1 MLALAARALL
11 TCLFLVGSDGRSGAA
26 PDRRLWGALEAGPHP
41 VGFTR
46 SWQLDHARQYAPEV
60 PTKGAD
66 AGPAPACPRPILVNI
81 WYPARDSSAAPMRY
95 REYLAIGSEDPRIAP
110 FAKRLEAFTRK
121 TMAEEVLEERPAKI
135 DETEAAGI
143 ERWLDASTAAVKD
156 AAIAPGKFPLIV
168 AHAGLGGT
176 FEDNAVFYEYMASHG
191 YVVIAS
197 PYQSENAAYLN
208 IDWDLDRSIKDM
220 DFLVR
225 YAMARKDLDL
235 GAIGAI
241 GHSYGAQAVMAWRA
255 EPNSPLSAVISLDST
270 VEHEPP
276 SGPGF
281 AKLRVRLA
289 NAFRLAGPI
298 MAYSAKEDIEK
309 PDFLGHWGYLK
320 YTHLYMATVLELEHN
335 DFASL
340 GAARFAFL
348 PGRRIPAEK
357 AVVIRAGYDRVCLH
371 SRKFFDAHLK
381 GDREA
386 EQFLTRSA
394 GDKAMVAAG
403 FELAIRQPSPVPPSG
418 AQVMGMVSH
427 DGMGA
432 AMRFVKGFGLDM
444 TEEMIGD
451 VALGLNSAGKR
462 SEGLVFLRYR
472 CELYPFSWGAQKLL
486 ADQLLE
492 DGDRAGAL
500 AGYRKAQQL
509 IAGGAKP
516 TPSERSLKMI
526 AYGIR
531 KAEGK

>member
-1 MLALAARALL
+1 MHALAGRALFA
-11 TCLFLVGSDGRSGAA
+11 CLFLVGSDGGAGA
-26 PDRRLWGALEAGPHP
+26 LPDRRLWGTLEPGPHA
-41 VGFTR
+41 VGFAR
-46 SWQLDHARQYAPEV
+46 SWQLDHARRYARAFPA
-60 PTKGAD
+60 KGAHS
-66 AGPAPACPRPILVNI
+66 GPLPACPRPILINL
-81 WYPARDSSAAPMRY
+81 WYPARASAAAPMRY
-95 REYLAIGSEDPRIAP
+95 REYLEMGSDDPSIGP

-121 TMAEEVLEERPAKI
+121 TMAEELLEERPAKI

-143 ERWLDASTAAVKD
+143 ERWLDASTTAVKD
-156 AAIAPGKFPLIV
+156 AASAPGKFPLIV

-176 FEDNAVFYEYMASHG
+176 FDDNAVFYEYMASHG
-191 YVVIAS
+191 YVVIAA

-208 IDWDLDRSIKDM
+208 IDWDIDRSIKDM
-220 DFLVR
+220 NFLVQ
-225 YAMARKDLDL
+225 YAMARNDFDL

-241 GHSYGAQAVMAWRA
+241 GHSYGAQAVLAWRA
-255 EPNSPLSAVISLDST
+255 EQNSPLSAVISLDST
-270 VEHEPP
+270 VEHQPP
-276 SGPGF
+276 SDSGF
-281 AKLRVRLA
+281 ARLKPRLS
-289 NAFRLAGPI
+289 NALRLAGPI
-298 MAYSAKEDIEK
+298 MVYSAKEEIEK

-320 YTHLYMATVLELEHN
+320 YTHLYTATVLELEHN

-394 GDKAMVAAG
+394 GDKAMIAAG
-403 FELAIRQPSPVPPSG
+403 FELAIRQPSPVPPTG
-418 AQVMGMVSH
+418 AQVMDMVNR
-427 DGMGA
+427 DGIDA
-432 AMRFVKGFGLDM
+432 AMRFVKGLGLEM

-451 VALGLNSAGKR
+451 AALGLNSAGKR
-462 SEGLVFLRYR
+462 SEGLVLMRYR
-472 CELYPFSWGAQKLL
+472 CELNPSSWVAHKLL
-486 ADQLLE
+486 ADRLLE

-500 AGYRKAQQL
+500 AGYHKAQQL

-516 TPSERSLKMI
+516 APSEWLLKMI
-526 AYGIR
+526 ANGIK